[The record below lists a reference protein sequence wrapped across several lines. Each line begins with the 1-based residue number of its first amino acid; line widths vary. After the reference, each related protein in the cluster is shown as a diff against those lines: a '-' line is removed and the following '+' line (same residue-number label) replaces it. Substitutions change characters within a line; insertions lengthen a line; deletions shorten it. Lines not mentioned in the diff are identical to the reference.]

1 MANLSQAV
9 YDPSQQA
16 QPRFYD
22 SDKLGYWIAAIGV
35 VSAMTLLST
44 GVLAPRE
51 DTPLHEYANSFN
63 ITNLFDV

>member
-44 GVLAPRE
+44 GVLAPRK
-51 DTPLHEYANSFN
+51 DATLFEYLNATN
-63 ITNLFDV
+63 ITNLLDV